1 LLLTGHLAARRRVGQ
16 ALLVLV
22 WAHLALVSVRHV
34 PVFAIVAGPLVACE
48 LSWLWESGV
57 ARRRPQSV
65 GRILWKL
72 GEDLRPGFARQSG
85 WSAVLAG
92 AAILLTPAA
101 KWPGDFPE
109 SRFPVSLIHSEL
121 SHLQGRRVFTS
132 DQWGDYLIYAGWP
145 RQRVFIDGRSDF
157 YEASLGGE
165 YVRLVE
171 GRPGWQS
178 LFQKYDFDAA
188 LLPRE
193 WPLAELLSG
202 DPAWRRTR
210 ADRLAVL
217 YQRAGQ
223 ESGARPKQ
231 IARLGR

>member
-1 LLLTGHLAARRRVGQ
+1 M
-16 ALLVLV
+16 
-22 WAHLALVSVRHV
+22 
-34 PVFAIVAGPLVACE
+34 
-48 LSWLWESGV
+48 
-57 ARRRPQSV
+57 
-65 GRILWKL
+65 
-72 GEDLRPGFARQSG
+72 
-85 WSAVLAG
+85 
-92 AAILLTPAA
+92 
-101 KWPGDFPE
+101 
-109 SRFPVSLIHSEL
+109 
-121 SHLQGRRVFTS
+121 FTS

-157 YEASLGGE
+157 YGASLGGE

-202 DPAWRRTR
+202 DPGWRRTG
-210 ADRLAVL
+210 ADRLAIL

-223 ESGARPKQ
+223 ESGAHPKQ
-231 IARLGR
+231 IARLDR